1 MRLKEHNRDR
11 SRISTDVENGDSG
24 PGSIFYQ
31 VSELKNASSWKRKTH
46 RAAESIIGYLGW
58 KLIPKYN

>member
-24 PGSIFYQ
+24 PGSYI
-31 VSELKNASSWKRKTH
+31 LSSFRMKERKFLEEKDPPS
-46 RAAESIIGYLGW
+46 R
-58 KLIPKYN
+58 

>member
-11 SRISTDVENGDSG
+11 SRIFTDVENGDSG

-31 VSELKNASSWKRKTH
+31 VSE
-46 RAAESIIGYLGW
+46 
-58 KLIPKYN
+58 